1 MLVPLSSGARSVL
14 TRVAGCSL
22 TGAWDWEP
30 ERLDEEEKEP
40 KETLEEIEEAGE
52 EERVLVVEGV
62 EEIRMVG
69 GKVELRLVLLV
80 LLVVEIS
87 MLDMVG
93 KGLED

>member
-1 MLVPLSSGARSVL
+1 MGI
-14 TRVAGCSL
+14 GC
-22 TGAWDWEP
+22 G
-30 ERLDEEEKEP
+30 
-40 KETLEEIEEAGE
+40 
-52 EERVLVVEGV
+52 GV
-62 EEIRMVG
+62 EETSMVG